1 MPQVD
6 LNTMSAETS
15 GSKAQTATSKSRVA
29 SAKVNESIK
38 TDKSAKNKSSAKTA
52 GLSKTGEATKK
63 SKSVKTKSSAKSV
76 KGTKSGKSTIAK
88 KASTGKKNLHQSK
101 QAPSIGV
108 VGTNEMPEAFTLLS
122 ESERYDVMSKLQAQ
136 NPNPKSELN
145 FKNNFEL
152 ICAVVLSAQ
161 ATDVSVNL
169 VTPKLFALA
178 PDAHSMAQLSVDEIG
193 NIIKT
198 VGLWKNKARNLSA
211 LAKIL
216 DEQYGGEVPS
226 NYEQLLAL
234 PGVGS
239 KTAKVVLN
247 VAFGLPYIAVDTHVF
262 RVCNRIGLC
271 LGNSPAQVE
280 ERLPPLVPQ
289 EFLKEA
295 HHYLLLHG
303 RYNCTAKKYEE
314 HCPNCVV
321 KSWCRTYAQ
330 AAKTDKTD
338 KTV

>member
-15 GSKAQTATSKSRVA
+15 GSKTQTVTSKSRVA
-29 SAKVNESIK
+29 SAK
-38 TDKSAKNKSSAKTA
+38 TKSTAKTA
-52 GLSKTGEATKK
+52 GLSKTGEAAKK
-63 SKSVKTKSSAKSV
+63 SKSVKMKSSAKTGEV
-76 KGTKSGKSTIAK
+76 AKIGKRAVAK
-88 KASTGKKNLHQSK
+88 KSSGGKK
-101 QAPSIGV
+101 QAASVAVLGK
-108 VGTNEMPEAFTLLS
+108 NEMPEAFTLLS
-122 ESERYDVMSKLQAQ
+122 ESERYEVMSKLQAQ

-216 DEQYGGEVPS
+216 DEQYGGEVPG

-280 ERLPPLVPQ
+280 DRLPPLVPQ

-330 AAKTDKTD
+330 DAKTDKP
-338 KTV
+338 V

>member
-15 GSKAQTATSKSRVA
+15 GSSAQKATSKSRVA
-29 SAKVNESIK
+29 SAKANESIK
-38 TDKSAKNKSSAKTA
+38 TDKSAK
-52 GLSKTGEATKK
+52 
-63 SKSVKTKSSAKSV
+63 TKSSAKSV
-76 KGTKSGKSTIAK
+76 KVTKSGKSTVAK

-101 QAPSIGV
+101 QTPSVGV
-108 VGTNEMPEAFTLLS
+108 VGTNETPEAFTLLS

-330 AAKTDKTD
+330 AAKTDKT
-338 KTV
+338 V

>member
-15 GSKAQTATSKSRVA
+15 GSSAQKATSKSRVA

-38 TDKSAKNKSSAKTA
+38 TDKSAKTKSSAKT
-52 GLSKTGEATKK
+52 GEAAKK
-63 SKSVKTKSSAKSV
+63 SKSVKVA
-76 KGTKSGKSTIAK
+76 KSGKSTVAK
-88 KASTGKKNLHQSK
+88 KQAASVAVLGK
-101 QAPSIGV
+101 
-108 VGTNEMPEAFTLLS
+108 NEMPEAFTLLS

-338 KTV
+338 KAV

>member
-15 GSKAQTATSKSRVA
+15 GSSAQKATSKSRVA
-29 SAKVNESIK
+29 SAK
-38 TDKSAKNKSSAKTA
+38 TKSSAKI
-52 GLSKTGEATKK
+52 GEAAKK
-63 SKSVKTKSSAKSV
+63 SKSVKVAKS
-76 KGTKSGKSTIAK
+76 GNSTVAK
-88 KASTGKKNLHQSK
+88 KQAASVAVLGR
-101 QAPSIGV
+101 
-108 VGTNEMPEAFTLLS
+108 NEMPEAFTLLS

-271 LGNSPAQVE
+271 LGNSPVQVE

-330 AAKTDKTD
+330 AAKTDKP
-338 KTV
+338 V